1 MAPWPLTIL
10 IDSQSADL
18 SILHFL
24 PRNMVPPSCFHMP
37 EPQLMY
43 SPWHHTSPKCRAKVL
58 KISLLYCKNGFT
70 SDSRRTKGNYVLQ
83 KLSKHVENIPKPCFW
98 WMDGGSHF
106 WNKNHCQQPQN
117 TIYTV
122 YTRKAGW
129 YTSGHPKRNS
139 TITDRVIFAPLR
151 MCVWAAPSKKHL
163 DWAGH
168 EMPNRSITVVL

>member
-24 PRNMVPPSCFHMP
+24 PRNMLPPSCFHMP

-58 KISLLYCKNGFT
+58 KISIRFLYSTAKMVSPPAQEEQREIMSC
-70 SDSRRTKGNYVLQ
+70 
-83 KLSKHVENIPKPCFW
+83 KHVQNIPKPCFW

-106 WNKNHCQQPQN
+106 WNKNHQQPQN
-117 TIYTV
+117 TIYTI